1 MSNVLVTG
9 GAGYIGS
16 HTVKL
21 LLRGGHNV
29 TVLDTLELGHEAVFQ
44 YLPGA
49 KLVRGNVGDSAL
61 VGKTLKENEI
71 SAVIHFAAYA
81 SVPESVAD
89 PEKYYVNNIVDGI
102 SLINSIK
109 DAGVKHVIFSSSAAT
124 FGEPVYTP
132 IDEKHPQKPTNP
144 YGQTKLDFEHIL
156 HWYDVAYGI
165 KSISLRYFCAAGADP
180 EGELGEDHTP
190 ETHMIPLT
198 LLTALGRRPV
208 IKMFGT
214 DYPTPDGTGVRDYI
228 HVTDLGEAHILA
240 LKALESGAETNQYN
254 LGNGKGYSV
263 REVIETG
270 RQVTGLP
277 IKAEEAPRRAG
288 DPAMLVATSA
298 KITEELGWH
307 PKYGDLPTMMKTAF
321 DFFQSHPNG
330 YGDGK

>member
-29 TVLDTLELGHEAVFQ
+29 TVLDTLELGHDAVFQ

-61 VGKTLKENEI
+61 VAKTLKENDI

-180 EGELGEDHTP
+180 EGELGRGSYTGDAYDSADAADRARAQAGDQDVRDGLPHP
-190 ETHMIPLT
+190 GRHRSARLYPCDGFGRS
-198 LLTALGRRPV
+198 AYPGAQGAGGRRGDDTV
-208 IKMFGT
+208 QF
-214 DYPTPDGTGVRDYI
+214 
-228 HVTDLGEAHILA
+228 
-240 LKALESGAETNQYN
+240 
-254 LGNGKGYSV
+254 
-263 REVIETG
+263 
-270 RQVTGLP
+270 RQ
-277 IKAEEAPRRAG
+277 R
-288 DPAMLVATSA
+288 
-298 KITEELGWH
+298 
-307 PKYGDLPTMMKTAF
+307 
-321 DFFQSHPNG
+321 
-330 YGDGK
+330 

>member
-240 LKALESGAETNQYN
+240 LKALEGGAETNQYN

-277 IKAEEAPRRAG
+277 IKAEEAPRRPG